1 MSECG
6 SSNYAIVALILTISL
21 AVAGGFFFASQLIVP
36 SVVAQAKFTGQRFGL
51 AHTDFAALF

>member
-1 MSECG
+1 MQSL
-6 SSNYAIVALILTISL
+6 ALVLTRSL
-21 AVAGGFFFASQLIVP
+21 AVAGRFFFASQLIVP